1 MNLPFPLYILIL
13 VVILGLLSS
22 YLLMINYLKKLRSG
36 QKTPKPIEMALSCA
50 FFGGPVLLLFYIFS
64 DFRLEDSLHKRVFL
78 ISGIIETVLQ
88 GLLIFLLIYFKV
100 FA

>member
-1 MNLPFPLYILIL
+1 MDLPFYILIL

-22 YLLMINYLKKLRSG
+22 YLLMINYLKKLRGG
-36 QKTPKPIEMALSCA
+36 QKTPKPIEMALSCI
-50 FFGGPVLLLFYIFS
+50 FFGGPILLLFYIFS
-64 DFRLEDSLHKRVFL
+64 DFRLEDSMHKRVFL
-78 ISGIIETVLQ
+78 ISGIIETLLQ